1 MIPMM
6 NIVAWSS
13 VVPWVDLRQ
22 VEQDLIISRAI
33 VEIFSDAFLHGQL
46 RIRGGSAL
54 NKLHFPVP
62 MRFSEDIDLVRTTSG
77 PVGPVLARVREVLE
91 PWLGH
96 AEFVRSPIAPKL
108 RFKTPAEDTA
118 TPSEIRV
125 KVEINIWEIDAYD
138 PPNEVDFRVDNP
150 WFSGSAAVCT
160 FSREEML
167 ATKLRALLQR
177 NKGRDLYDLAHALV
191 VFEGLNTRRVVECLE
206 VYLQKAGLR
215 ISRAEAEERMF
226 AKLRKPGLLTDLRP
240 LLSTAEGKG
249 LTEQTT
255 KDTFARVFS
264 DLVVLVP
271 GDPWAKTEDMKK
283 RFGFL

>member
-6 NIVAWSS
+6 NIVAWSR
-13 VVPWVDLRQ
+13 VVPWVDMRQ

-33 VEIFSDAFLHGQL
+33 VDIFSDPFLREQL
-46 RIRGGSAL
+46 RFRGGTAL
-54 NKLHFPVP
+54 NKLHFPAP
-62 MRFSEDIDLVRTTSG
+62 TRFSEDIDLVRTTSG

-96 AEFVRSPIAPKL
+96 AEFIRSPVAPKL
-108 RFKTPAEDTA
+108 RFRTPAEDTN
-118 TPSEIRV
+118 TSSEIRL
-125 KVEINIWEIDAYD
+125 KVEINTREIDAYD
-138 PPNEVDFRVDNP
+138 PPCEVEIRVDNP
-150 WFSGSAAVCT
+150 WFSGDAAACT

-177 NKGRDLYDLAHALV
+177 NKGRDLYDLAHALA
-191 VFEGLNTRRVVECLE
+191 VFDGLNSRRVVACLE
-206 VYLQKAGLR
+206 LYLQKTGLR

-240 LLSTAEGKG
+240 LLSIAEGKG

-255 KDTFARVFS
+255 KDTFAVVFS
-264 DLVVLVP
+264 KLIVLLS
-271 GDPWAKTEDMKK
+271 GEPWAKTEDMKE
-283 RFGFL
+283 RLGIL

>member
-13 VVPWVDLRQ
+13 VVPWVDMRQ

-33 VEIFSDAFLHGQL
+33 VDLFSDAFLHGQL
-46 RIRGGSAL
+46 RFRGGSAL

-62 MRFSEDIDLVRTTSG
+62 MRYSEDIDLVRTTSG

-96 AEFVRSPIAPKL
+96 AAFDRSPVAPKL
-108 RFKTPAEDTA
+108 RFKTLAEDTA
-118 TPSEIRV
+118 TPSEMRV
-125 KVEINIWEIDAYD
+125 KVEINTWEIDAYD
-138 PPNEVDFRVDNP
+138 PPNEVEFRVDNP

-177 NKGRDLYDLAHALV
+177 NKGRDLYDLAHALK
-191 VFEGLNTRRVVECLE
+191 VFEGLNTRRVVECLDL
-206 VYLQKAGLR
+206 YLQKAGLR

-255 KDTFARVFS
+255 RDTFARVFS
-264 DLVVLVP
+264 ELVVLLP
-271 GDPWAKTEDMKK
+271 GEPWAKTEDMKK
-283 RFGFL
+283 RLGIL

>member
-13 VVPWVDLRQ
+13 VVPWVDMRQ

-33 VEIFSDAFLHGQL
+33 VDIFSDAFLHGQL
-46 RIRGGSAL
+46 RVRGGTTL
-54 NKLHFPVP
+54 HKLHFPVS

-96 AEFVRSPIAPKL
+96 AEFLRSPVAPKL
-108 RFKTPAEDTA
+108 RFKTPAEDAA

-138 PPNEVDFRVDNP
+138 PPNEVEFRVDNP

-177 NKGRDLYDLAHALV
+177 NKGRDLAAWRPKGKGSGSACHVQNRFDICG
-191 VFEGLNTRRVVECLE
+191 FSSS
-206 VYLQKAGLR
+206 
-215 ISRAEAEERMF
+215 SRALGE
-226 AKLRKPGLLTDLRP
+226 LRRIWIIAGPWFEYDKNKVPWTPHGQPPLTGTR
-240 LLSTAEGKG
+240 
-249 LTEQTT
+249 
-255 KDTFARVFS
+255 
-264 DLVVLVP
+264 
-271 GDPWAKTEDMKK
+271 
-283 RFGFL
+283 